1 VTPVLRTARRMLVLS
16 WRMDRRVTVLAGAL
30 TLVGAGSLAGTGLSQ
45 RWLIDGARGHDT
57 ARVVM
62 AAVLGMVAFV
72 LQVGIGRIQS
82 NLRVDICE
90 RLEIQLSQEVLASA
104 AQIPTI
110 DHLDSADYLD
120 RLSLLR
126 RGTGA
131 LAGSFWAMAT
141 SAAALMSL
149 AASVWLLATV
159 HPALILL
166 AACCVPVL
174 VLGHRGAALRQ
185 AVNDETAEPARL
197 EKELQL
203 LFLQPQTAKELYVCR
218 SGPALDERGAE
229 LAEQVARASAGAA
242 VRAVLLAAAGWA
254 VYGIGLAAALL
265 ITANEIIS
273 HRVGIGTVV
282 LLTTIAAQL
291 RGQVGLALNAISQVA
306 EAGRVA
312 EHYQWLQEFAEQAP
326 RGQLAAPRSLREGVT
341 LTDVSFRYPGTDTDV
356 LRGLSL
362 RLPAGSVVGLVG
374 INGAGKSTLV
384 KLLTGLYQP
393 STGTVSVDG
402 VNLTDI
408 DQQQWAQRC
417 TGTMQDFLKPQ
428 LLVREAVGVGS
439 LPAMGNADTVAAAVE
454 QAGAGPLTDALSE
467 GLDTQLGHLFG
478 GTELS
483 HGQWQRLAV
492 ARAMMRANPLLAI
505 LDEPSAALDPQA
517 EHDLFQRISEHA
529 RTVSAGGIT
538 LLISHRFS
546 TVQAAD
552 LILVLADGRL
562 TEQGSHAELMA
573 LGGTYAGLYQAQARA
588 HQVH

>member
-1 VTPVLRTARRMLVLS
+1 MRPMLRTARRMLVLS
-16 WRMDRRVTVLAGAL
+16 LRMDRRVTVLAGVL
-30 TLVGAGSLAGTGLSQ
+30 TLIGAGSLAGTGLSQ

-57 ARVVM
+57 ARVVS
-62 AAVLGMVAFV
+62 AAVLGMLAFV

-104 AQIPTI
+104 ARIPTI
-110 DHLDSADYLD
+110 DHLDHPEYLD

-149 AASVWLLATV
+149 ATSVWLLATV

-185 AVNDETAEPARL
+185 TVNDGTAEPVRL
-197 EKELQL
+197 EKELQR
-203 LFLQPQTAKELYVCR
+203 LFLQPQTAKELYISR
-218 SGPALDERGAE
+218 NGPTLDQRGAE

-242 VRAVLLAAAGWA
+242 VRAVLLVAAGWA
-254 VYGIGLAAALL
+254 IYGIGLVIALL

-273 HRVGIGTVV
+273 HRTGIGTVV

-291 RGQVGLALNAISQVA
+291 RGQVGLALNATSQVA

-312 EHYQWLQEFAEQAP
+312 EHYQWLQDFAEQAP
-326 RGQLAAPRSLREGVT
+326 GGVLPAPQALSDGITLSDVT
-341 LTDVSFRYPGTDTDV
+341 FRYPGSETDV
-356 LRGLSL
+356 LRRLSL

-384 KLLTGLYQP
+384 KLLTGLYHP
-393 STGTVSVDG
+393 TDGTVAVDG
-402 VNLTDI
+402 APLADI
-408 DQQQWAQRC
+408 DPQQWAQRC
-417 TGTMQDFLKPQ
+417 TGAMQDFLKPQ
-428 LLVREAVGVGS
+428 LLVREVVGVGS
-439 LPAMGNADTVAAAVE
+439 LAAMGKRGSVEAAVE
-454 QAGAGPLTDALSE
+454 QAGAGPLTDGLAR
-467 GLDTQLGHLFG
+467 GLDSQLGHLFG
-478 GTELS
+478 GVELS

-492 ARAMMRANPLLAI
+492 ARAMMRPRPLLAV

-517 EHDLFQRISEHA
+517 EHDLFQRISHHA

-552 LILVLADGRL
+552 LILVLDDGRL
-562 TEQGSHAELMA
+562 IEQGSHPELMA
-573 LGGTYAGLYQAQARA
+573 LDGSYAKLYRAQARA
-588 HQVH
+588 HRLE